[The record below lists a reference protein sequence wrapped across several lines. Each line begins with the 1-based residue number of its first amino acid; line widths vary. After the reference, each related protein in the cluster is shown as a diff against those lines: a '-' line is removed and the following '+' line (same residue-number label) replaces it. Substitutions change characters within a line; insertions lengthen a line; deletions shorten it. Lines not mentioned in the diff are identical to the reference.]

1 MTNHH
6 RRSNFFVP
14 KINAPTI
21 QSFKYNGMAK
31 EKVYQR
37 IVEKEID
44 KRQENDIQEGA
55 VYHMIS
61 KEQFEGI
68 VKEAIKTQE
77 AALNTMKLVAESILG
92 FSV

>member
-1 MTNHH
+1 
-6 RRSNFFVP
+6 
-14 KINAPTI
+14 
-21 QSFKYNGMAK
+21 MAK

-68 VKEAIKTQE
+68 VKETIKTQE

>member
-1 MTNHH
+1 
-6 RRSNFFVP
+6 
-14 KINAPTI
+14 
-21 QSFKYNGMAK
+21 MAK

-37 IVEKEID
+37 IVEKEIN

-68 VKEAIKTQE
+68 VKETIKTQE

>member
-1 MTNHH
+1 
-6 RRSNFFVP
+6 
-14 KINAPTI
+14 
-21 QSFKYNGMAK
+21 MAK

-44 KRQENDIQEGA
+44 ERQENDIQEGA

-68 VKEAIKTQE
+68 VKETIKTQE